1 MAGGSTGQLAVHCGG
16 FCFSAGRLCSTP
28 MFSLTLFSCA
38 HEQLA
43 NKKKI
48 TTASLLEKAL
58 YAGGQENNGSEADTE
73 EASAQDEKQD
83 SEMAVDLKR
92 MDSSR
97 GISQTN

>member
-1 MAGGSTGQLAVHCGG
+1 
-16 FCFSAGRLCSTP
+16 

-48 TTASLLEKAL
+48 TTERLLLVHELFGHLDFALRKAL